1 MSRAAFLVAFA
12 AAALSAAA
20 GVRPAPFAEAVVPDD
35 ASESQLYAAAE
46 FAAYHGRIAGG
57 RVEVVRASAATNA
70 VRRLRIE
77 TAADADGLG
86 EDGFRLVSGD
96 GSDLLVV
103 ASAARGCLYGVYEA
117 LERFGGVRWYSS
129 SCESVPKRARLEI
142 PAGLDEVQL
151 PAFEMRQCLWSDVTA
166 HPDFAARLRMN
177 GFSHAKGDAAKYG
190 GDSYRFGGG
199 LSSCH
204 TFNTLLPSEQYFD
217 AHPEYFSMVGGRRLK
232 EHTQL
237 CLTNPDVLA
246 IVVSNVLERIRAD
259 PGAKFYGVS
268 QNDWFN
274 GCECPRCA
282 AVDAEEESRAGTM
295 VRFVNAVAEAVEREF
310 PGVLIETVLMWLCY
324 VLSYTLLGLVM
335 TRQGAAYD
343 LVQIVLLLFSRS
355 SLDLS
360 ALSTAW
366 QNAAA
371 AREQLLLAVYL
382 LVPSLLL
389 YAVSF
394 LGRFRKAAPQEPVD
408 DTRYLKILPQ
418 VDERDQLSFL
428 FEAHDVD
435 LSIDVKSRL
444 PCVLYSAR

>member
-1 MSRAAFLVAFA
+1 MRSAFIVAFA

-151 PAFEMRQCLWSDVTA
+151 PAFEMRQCLWSDVIA

-177 GFSHAKGDAAKYG
+177 GFSHARSAAAKYG

-204 TFNTLLPSEQYFD
+204 TFNTLLPPEQYFD

-232 EHTQL
+232 ERTQL

-310 PGVLIETVLMWLCY
+310 PGVLIETLAYQYTRRPPKKTRLRRNVVPCLCTIECDFAHPIAGGVY
-324 VLSYTLLGLVM
+324 PENASFRRDIDG
-335 TRQGAAYD
+335 RPSAAT
-343 LVQIVLLLFSRS
+343 STAGPPRPT
-355 SLDLS
+355 
-360 ALSTAW
+360 LSTSGTTPPASAPIPRCSRT
-366 QNAAA
+366 AACC
-371 AREQLLLAVYL
+371 RRT
-382 LVPSLLL
+382 SG
-389 YAVSF
+389 S
-394 LGRFRKAAPQEPVD
+394 
-408 DTRYLKILPQ
+408 
-418 VDERDQLSFL
+418 
-428 FEAHDVD
+428 
-435 LSIDVKSRL
+435 
-444 PCVLYSAR
+444 SATTV

>member
-129 SCESVPKRARLEI
+129 QCESVPKMARLEI

-177 GFSHAKGDAAKYG
+177 GFSHARGDAAKYG

-204 TFNTLLPSEQYFD
+204 TFNTLLPPEQYFD
-217 AHPEYFSMVGGRRLK
+217 ANPEYFSMVGGRRLK
-232 EHTQL
+232 ERTQL

-246 IVVSNVLERIRAD
+246 IVVSNVLARIRAD

-310 PGVLIETVLMWLCY
+310 PGVLIETLAYQYTRRPPKKTRLRRNVVPCLCTIECDFAHPITGGVY
-324 VLSYTLLGLVM
+324 PENASFRRDIDGWAAQTDALYLWDYTTCFSSY
-335 TRQGAAYD
+335 
-343 LVQIVLLLFSRS
+343 
-355 SLDLS
+355 
-360 ALSTAW
+360 
-366 QNAAA
+366 
-371 AREQLLLAVYL
+371 
-382 LVPSLLL
+382 
-389 YAVSF
+389 
-394 LGRFRKAAPQEPVD
+394 
-408 DTRYLKILPQ
+408 PQ
-418 VDERDQLSFL
+418 VF
-428 FEAHDVD
+428 
-435 LSIDVKSRL
+435 
-444 PCVLYSAR
+444 PNGGVLRENLRF